1 MTQVDE
7 GSRGVLHIDDEECR
21 RVAGVMDVVGRRWAS
36 GILLALGR
44 GAGRFSEILELVD
57 GLSRRMLAVR
67 LRELESSGLVDREVI
82 ATTPVSV
89 RYQLTARG
97 VDLLRSLR
105 PMALYAQRWEPP
117 TESEPQESMP
127 PGR

>member
-7 GSRGVLHIDDEECR
+7 GSRDVLHIDDEECR
-21 RVAGVMDVVGRRWAS
+21 RVAGVMEVVGRRWSS

-44 GAGRFSEILELVD
+44 GAERFSEILELVE

-67 LRELESSGLVDREVI
+67 LRELESSGLVNRDVI
-82 ATTPVSV
+82 PTTPVSV

-117 TESEPQESMP
+117 TGS
-127 PGR
+127 